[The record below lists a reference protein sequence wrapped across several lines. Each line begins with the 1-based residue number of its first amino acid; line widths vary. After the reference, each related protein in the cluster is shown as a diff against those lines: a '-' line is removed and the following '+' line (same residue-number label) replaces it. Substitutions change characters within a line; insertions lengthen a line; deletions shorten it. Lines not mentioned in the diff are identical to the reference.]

1 MKVVWSKQAAFA
13 LRDTTT
19 YIRKEFGQAA
29 KQKFLNEVH
38 YINDLLSTTPEL
50 GAIELLLIDLP
61 INYRS
66 VVVNRL
72 NKIVYYQ
79 NDDTIEVVAFWD
91 TRREPSYL
99 VRAIEK

>member
-1 MKVVWSKQAAFA
+1 MKVVWSKQAALA

-29 KQKFLNEVH
+29 KQKFLREVH

-50 GAIELLLIDLP
+50 GAIELLLTDLP

-66 VVVNRL
+66 IVVNRL

-79 NDDTIEVVAFWD
+79 NNDTIEVVAFWD
-91 TRREPSYL
+91 CRREPSNL
-99 VRAIEK
+99 ARAIEK